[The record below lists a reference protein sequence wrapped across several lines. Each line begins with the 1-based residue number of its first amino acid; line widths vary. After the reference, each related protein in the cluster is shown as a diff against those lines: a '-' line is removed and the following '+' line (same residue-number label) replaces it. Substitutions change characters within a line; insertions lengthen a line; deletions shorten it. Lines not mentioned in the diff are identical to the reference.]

1 MDTEEPNTSRPINK
15 PTHVFKEILLEVE
28 VSHGSGGSHG
38 HGEDDGKVGHT
49 EHGVDAGNFIT
60 FSFRDRGAMDE
71 SRFKQF
77 VAELPWELFRMKG
90 PVRFKENTMLINFVG
105 GRSEWVSWEGDQET
119 RLAFIGWDVD
129 AAAIL
134 KKLKECL
141 IDL

>member
-1 MDTEEPNTSRPINK
+1 VGDVNAGKKFESR
-15 PTHVFKEILLEVE
+15 PTHVFKEILLEGE
-28 VSHGSGGSHG
+28 VSHGH
-38 HGEDDGKVGHT
+38 HDDGKGGHT
-49 EHGVDAGNFIT
+49 EHGVDAGNFVT
-60 FSFRDRGAMDE
+60 FSFQDRGGMDE

-105 GRSEWVSWEGDQET
+105 GRSEWVSWEGDEET

-129 AAAIL
+129 SAATL